1 MNEVSLVKEFR
12 NRFHKDPEA
21 VYFCPGRVNL
31 IGEHIDYNGGKVMPA
46 AITRGTW
53 LTIGSNDNNEL
64 RLQGIDFPETA
75 VIPVQ
80 KTYSRQG
87 TAWFNYPLG
96 MIDSAAR
103 AGMHTPGADLLFAG
117 DLPIGSGLSSSA
129 SIEVL
134 MGYAIRHRSGLAVD
148 RPALAVEAKHVEN
161 HFMGMNCGIMDQFA
175 VANGREDHAMLLD
188 CDTLACSYIPVDLG
202 DYRLV
207 IINSRKDRKLI
218 ESKYNERF
226 AQCQQVLSLLQQH
239 TDMTNL
245 CALTPAQLDSLQ
257 HLITDEV
264 LLRRT
269 RHVVTENDRVY
280 QAAAALKAGEIKSF
294 GQLLWASHN
303 SLQKDYEVS
312 GLELDCIVEFA
323 AGFAACI
330 GARMTG
336 AGFGGCAIALV
347 QQDAVDQFA
356 EKLVPYYEKKIGY
369 PCAIVPA
376 GIGNGVHQVESKSLL
391 SGEN

>member
-1 MNEVSLVKEFR
+1 MNEVSLKKEFR

-53 LTIGSNDNNEL
+53 LAIGSNNNHEL
-64 RLQGIDFPETA
+64 RIQGMDFPEAA
-75 VIPVQ
+75 VIPIQ
-80 KTYSRQG
+80 PAYSKQG

-96 MIDSAAR
+96 MLDSAAR
-103 AGMHTPGADLLFAG
+103 AGIQIGGADLLFAG

-134 MGYAIRHRSGLAVD
+134 MGYAIRHSKGLPVD

-161 HFMGMNCGIMDQFA
+161 HYMGMNCGIMDQFA
-175 VANGREDHAMLLD
+175 VANGRAGNAMLLN
-188 CDTLACSYIPVDLG
+188 CDSLACSYIPVDLG
-202 DYRLV
+202 DYSLV

-226 AQCQQVLSLLQQH
+226 AQCQQVLTLLQQH
-239 TDMTNL
+239 TDIANL
-245 CALTPAQLDSLQ
+245 CALTPAQLDALQ
-257 HLITDEV
+257 YLITDEV

-269 RHVVTENDRVY
+269 RHVVSENDRVY
-280 QAAAALKAGEIKSF
+280 KAADALKAGEIKTF
-294 GQLLWASHN
+294 GQLLRASHN
-303 SLQKDYEVS
+303 SLQNDYEVS
-312 GLELDCIVEFA
+312 GEELDCIVGFA
-323 AGFAACI
+323 AGFTACI

-347 QQDAVDQFA
+347 QKDAVDEFA
-356 EKLVPYYEKKIGY
+356 EKLVPFYEKRIGY

-376 GIGNGVHQVESKSLL
+376 GIGDGVHEIA
-391 SGEN
+391 G

>member
-1 MNEVSLVKEFR
+1 MNEVSLRKEFR
-12 NRFHKDPEA
+12 NRFHKDPET

-53 LTIGSNDNNEL
+53 LAIGSNNNNEL
-64 RLQGIDFPETA
+64 HIQGMDFPEA
-75 VIPVQ
+75 AIIPVQ
-80 KTYSRQG
+80 PAYSKQG
-87 TAWFNYPLG
+87 AAWFNYPLG

-103 AGMHTPGADLLFAG
+103 AGIDIGGADMLFAG

-134 MGYAIRHRSGLAVD
+134 MGYAIRHGRALPVD

-175 VANGREDHAMLLD
+175 VANGKAGNAMLLD
-188 CDTLACSYIPVDLG
+188 CDSLACSYIPVDLG

-226 AQCQQVLSLLQQH
+226 AQCQQVLSLLKQH
-239 TDMTNL
+239 TDISNL
-245 CALTPAQLDSLQ
+245 CELTPAQFDALQ
-257 HLITDEV
+257 YLITDEV

-280 QAAAALKAGEIKSF
+280 KAADALKAGEIKAF
-294 GQLLWASHN
+294 GQLLWASHD

-312 GLELDCIVEFA
+312 GSELDCIVEFA
-323 AGFAACI
+323 AGFTACI

-347 QQDAVDQFA
+347 QKDAVDEFA
-356 EKLVPYYEKKIGY
+356 GQLVPFYEKRIGY

-376 GIGNGVHQVESKSLL
+376 GIGDGVHEVA
-391 SGEN
+391 G